1 MQYPHYVPKPY
12 CNKYNKS
19 YPKNGVSDG
28 ATDRAS
34 SVTDPNVM
42 NPTRSCGSFSDPGDS
57 YGGREYNDGTI
68 A

>member
-12 CNKYNKS
+12 YNKYNKS